1 MKKHV
6 FPVALILTVALAGMG
21 CRSNTDNKRDLIFV
35 GIDALDWELMTPLL
49 EQNLLPQFQRLIR
62 MGASAKVNTNAEGGS
77 AVYWTSIATGQH
89 ADKHGIH
96 GFVTTDPSSG
106 QLVPYTS
113 DMRKSK
119 AFWNI
124 LGDAGLAVGI
134 VGWYISWPAEPV
146 NGFMVSS
153 YLGMKGEDQLTWKGT
168 IYAESPGMVYPESL
182 QADVDQIIRAAGK
195 NFSDNLGLIVKS
207 RALEEDTELIL
218 STKESFLSDEIYIE
232 AGLRLLQKER
242 PRVFAVYLT
251 GLDVIGHRYTHAAP
265 GVQQNYDRKY
275 GMVQQNYY
283 RYMDRVLGLFMKEM
297 RTNSLFVVVSDHGL
311 REGEHTNDGVFIC
324 AGPDIRQGHRV
335 SEAVNLT
342 DVCPTLLYLLGFPVS
357 ADMDGRVFSGV
368 AEPSYLQKNPIRFIP
383 GYGQRENTAAAPQK
397 SQFDEKIVERLKS
410 LGYLK

>member
-1 MKKHV
+1 MKKHI
-6 FPVALILTVALAGMG
+6 FPVAMILAVVLAGMG

-77 AVYWTSIATGQH
+77 AVYWTSIATGRH

-242 PRVFAVYLT
+242 PR
-251 GLDVIGHRYTHAAP
+251 
-265 GVQQNYDRKY
+265 
-275 GMVQQNYY
+275 
-283 RYMDRVLGLFMKEM
+283 
-297 RTNSLFVVVSDHGL
+297 
-311 REGEHTNDGVFIC
+311 
-324 AGPDIRQGHRV
+324 
-335 SEAVNLT
+335 
-342 DVCPTLLYLLGFPVS
+342 
-357 ADMDGRVFSGV
+357 
-368 AEPSYLQKNPIRFIP
+368 
-383 GYGQRENTAAAPQK
+383 
-397 SQFDEKIVERLKS
+397 
-410 LGYLK
+410 